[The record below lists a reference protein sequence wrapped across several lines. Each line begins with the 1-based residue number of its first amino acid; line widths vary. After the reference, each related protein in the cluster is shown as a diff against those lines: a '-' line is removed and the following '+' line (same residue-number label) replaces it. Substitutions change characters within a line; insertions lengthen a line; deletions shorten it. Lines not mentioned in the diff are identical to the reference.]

1 MPARV
6 ARPARKI
13 FLKRPLDLGRFHR
26 KNLYNIDRSTSG
38 RLQGK
43 NYLLQPM
50 VASGSGYCG

>member
-26 KNLYNIDRSTSG
+26 KNLYNID
-38 RLQGK
+38 